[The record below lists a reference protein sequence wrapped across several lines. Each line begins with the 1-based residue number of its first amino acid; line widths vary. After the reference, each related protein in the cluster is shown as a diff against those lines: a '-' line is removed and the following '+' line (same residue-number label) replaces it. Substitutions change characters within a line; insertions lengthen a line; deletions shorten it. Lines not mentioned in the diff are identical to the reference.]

1 MIRVETGHYIKG
13 IHQLLNAHFDLRNH
27 KKFKETLSFF
37 ESVSKLT
44 RIRENDN
51 FRVQCFIYLS
61 TARINQHFIQGSF
74 AEGVRMIPAM
84 KKELTK
90 NELFLDTHHEMVL
103 NYKFAMLYFGSGDFG
118 RCIDHLQPIIN
129 SNTSLRY
136 DLQCYARLLHLI
148 AHYELG
154 NDMLM
159 ESLTKSVY
167 RFMSRLKNFTAVEEA
182 MLNYLRRSI
191 TLRSRELGA
200 AFKDL
205 LDQIK
210 HLEKNRFQ
218 TRAFAYLDVISW
230 LEAKLSGKSMGEVI
244 REKYLAS
251 KHR

>member
-37 ESVSKLT
+37 ESVSKLS

-90 NELFLDTHHEMVL
+90 NELLLDTHHEMVL

-118 RCIDHLQPIIN
+118 RCIGHLQPIIN
-129 SNTSLRY
+129 SSTSLRY

-167 RFMSRLKNFTAVEEA
+167 RFMS
-182 MLNYLRRSI
+182 
-191 TLRSRELGA
+191 
-200 AFKDL
+200 
-205 LDQIK
+205 QIG
-210 HLEKNRFQ
+210 
-218 TRAFAYLDVISW
+218 RAHV
-230 LEAKLSGKSMGEVI
+230 
-244 REKYLAS
+244 
-251 KHR
+251 